1 MDKSKEQI
9 YRQLMWDYNISPE
22 EVDKLVKGETEFAG
36 HYDINS
42 LFVKMLNNLSW
53 YEIIEIFQI
62 DKIKLLLTDEI
73 INKLRFKS
81 IQDNYARLKRL
92 LRNETV
98 PSTKWGSANNEQ
110 PTYPILSNRWYGD

>member
-1 MDKSKEQI
+1 MDKNKEKI

-36 HYDINS
+36 HYDINR
-42 LFVKMLNNLSW
+42 LFIKMLNNLSW

-62 DKIKLLLTDEI
+62 DEIKLLLTDEI
-73 INKLRFKS
+73 INKIRFKS

-98 PSTKWGSANNEQ
+98 SSAKWGSANDEQ

>member
-81 IQDNYARLKRL
+81 IQDNYARLKGL

-98 PSTKWGSANNEQ
+98 SSAKWNSANNEQ
-110 PTYPILSNRWYGD
+110 FTYPILSNRWYGD